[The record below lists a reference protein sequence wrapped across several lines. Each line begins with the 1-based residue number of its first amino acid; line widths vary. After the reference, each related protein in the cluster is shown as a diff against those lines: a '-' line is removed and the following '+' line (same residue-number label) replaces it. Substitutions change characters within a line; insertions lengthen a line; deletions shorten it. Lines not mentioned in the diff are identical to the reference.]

1 MLGELYIIVQVE
13 KDTGRQVMGDYYFPF
28 GLSRRVGG
36 LVSFRYQEAIWFQDT
51 VTHVVSSFVVKV
63 ASLDC
68 GNLARFQVTD

>member
-36 LVSFRYQEAIWFQDT
+36 LVSFCYQEAIWLQDT
-51 VTHVVSSFVVKV
+51 VTYVVPYFVIKV
-63 ASLDC
+63 SSLDC
-68 GNLARFQVTD
+68 WHLT